1 MQHHDRRSSNPL
13 LHIVAADFSVADNV
27 VYIIAA
33 AVVHAVT
40 TTLVDVTDITF
51 TAAEHH

>member
-1 MQHHDRRSSNPL
+1 M
-13 LHIVAADFSVADNV
+13 VAADFAVAENV

-40 TTLVDVTDITF
+40 TTLVDVTDITV
-51 TAAEHH
+51 TAAEHQ

>member
-1 MQHHDRRSSNPL
+1 MKQRIAAAAVMVPRSGRWAEL
-13 LHIVAADFSVADNV
+13 DCDDG

-40 TTLVDVTDITF
+40 TTLVDVTDINV
-51 TAAEHH
+51 TADEHQ